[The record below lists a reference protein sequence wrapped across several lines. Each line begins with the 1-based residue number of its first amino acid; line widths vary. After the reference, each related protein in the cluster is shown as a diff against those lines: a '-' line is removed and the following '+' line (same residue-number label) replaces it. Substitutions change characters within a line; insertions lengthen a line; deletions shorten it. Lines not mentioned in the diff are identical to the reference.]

1 MLLLSFVPIWCVRE
15 CVDMD
20 DDHKFERVEMR
31 RVRIVAAGD
40 LMQHRPQMVAAQ
52 LRDTTKYDFTPS
64 FTLVA
69 DRFIDADISII
80 NLETTLS
87 EDGPY
92 TGYPCFCAPEELADA
107 MADMGIDVAAMANN
121 HCCDKGAKGIKS
133 TLDILDKRD
142 ISRVGVYRDSV
153 DYKNNNILYIKRRG
167 MFFAILN
174 YTYGTNGINVPKGMY
189 VNLIDTVAMARDLE
203 QVKAQKVDCV
213 IAVMHW
219 GNEYERNANASQIKI
234 EKFLRRHGV
243 NIIFG
248 SHPHVVQPYREYA
261 NGVTLYSMGNFVSNQ
276 RTRYRD
282 GGIIATVD
290 VVGVER
296 WQGDSL
302 LKKDVYYELS
312 LMPVWVMLPK
322 YVVVPADMG
331 EQLDMNYDSRFRYNR
346 FMNDLREHI
355 DI

>member
-1 MLLLSFVPIWCVRE
+1 M
-15 CVDMD
+15 
-20 DDHKFERVEMR
+20 
-31 RVRIVAAGD
+31 
-40 LMQHRPQMVAAQ
+40 
-52 LRDTTKYDFTPS
+52 
-64 FTLVA
+64 
-69 DRFIDADISII
+69 
-80 NLETTLS
+80 
-87 EDGPY
+87 
-92 TGYPCFCAPEELADA
+92 
-107 MADMGIDVAAMANN
+107 
-121 HCCDKGAKGIKS
+121 
-133 TLDILDKRD
+133 
-142 ISRVGVYRDSV
+142 
-153 DYKNNNILYIKRRG
+153 
-167 MFFAILN
+167 
-174 YTYGTNGINVPKGMY
+174 
-189 VNLIDTVAMARDLE
+189 
-203 QVKAQKVDCV
+203 
-213 IAVMHW
+213 
-219 GNEYERNANASQIKI
+219 
-234 EKFLRRHGV
+234 
-243 NIIFG
+243 NIIFC

-355 DI
+355 GI